1 MSNQTLF
8 PFHPVTGRRLSA
20 TIDFVPG
27 AVHRDISKTNG
38 ELVLEDASE
47 TTMCWNATEQQMQHG
62 ISFLTNE
69 NADECLEH
77 EALWRAEDVDSISI
91 IKVGSATPAL
101 TPNQLR
107 EKLAELGSAA
117 REVILQSN
125 EGQNIGASLASL
137 KDLLEAMDLMEPVEE
152 ND

>member
-47 TTMCWNATEQQMQHG
+47 TTMCWSAAEQQMQHG

-69 NADECLEH
+69 NADECLEL

-91 IKVGSATPAL
+91 IKVGNATPAL

-125 EGQNIGASLASL
+125 EGQNIGAALASL